1 MQKVSPLQGNL
12 QSQKTLFIVAL
23 LVVIADQLTKLWI
36 RDSLVLGESR
46 PHEGFVRLTLVH
58 NTGIVFGFSVNQAV
72 PLIISI
78 ALIAAVVFF
87 SHRYALLNN
96 RLIKISLGLFIGGSI
111 GNLIDRLR
119 FGYVTDFID
128 FRLWGS
134 FHWPAFNL
142 ADVAIVVGFFLL
154 LWFAIRTATSQ
165 KHG

>member
-1 MQKVSPLQGNL
+1 MQKVSRLQGNL
-12 QSQKTLFIVAL
+12 QSRKTLFLVAL

-36 RDSLVLGESR
+36 TESLLLEVPR
-46 PHEGFVRLTLVH
+46 PREGFVRLTLRH

-128 FRLWGS
+128 FRLWGG

>member
-1 MQKVSPLQGNL
+1 MQKVNHLQGSL

-36 RDSLVLGESR
+36 TEDLLLGESR

-72 PLIISI
+72 PLVLSI
-78 ALIAAVVFF
+78 AVIAAAVFF

-96 RLIKISLGLFIGGSI
+96 RLVKISLGLFIGGSI
-111 GNLIDRLR
+111 GNLIDRIR

-128 FRLWGS
+128 VRLRGDY
-134 FHWPAFNL
+134 HWPAFNL

-154 LWFAIRTATSQ
+154 LWFAIRVATSP